1 MATYKIAIDTL
12 GSDKGPVTI
21 VQGALMAL
29 AENPELSVALFGD
42 EQVIRA
48 YLATVEHDPQRIEIV
63 HPSLNLLVYGDY
75 KFGMC

>member
-12 GSDKGPVTI
+12 GSDKGPETI

-42 EQVIRA
+42 VFSTCPLKTAR
-48 YLATVEHDPQRIEIV
+48 H
-63 HPSLNLLVYGDY
+63 
-75 KFGMC
+75 